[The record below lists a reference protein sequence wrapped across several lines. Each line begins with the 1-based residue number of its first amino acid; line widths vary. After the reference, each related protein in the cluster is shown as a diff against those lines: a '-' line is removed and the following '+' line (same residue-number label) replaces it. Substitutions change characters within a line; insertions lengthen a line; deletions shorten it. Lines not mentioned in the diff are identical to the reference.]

1 MSVLHER
8 DLCKS
13 AEPIE
18 MPFGAWSVSSSQR
31 TMYSPLCGSQKLQ
44 LEICNNFEVTGGRL
58 HLNSTLQITIY
69 IHWVSHV
76 TQSMVTIRLP
86 FCGYNLA

>member
-1 MSVLHER
+1 VSVLHER

-31 TMYSPLCGSQKLQ
+31 TMYSPLCGLKKLQ
-44 LEICNNFEVTGGRL
+44 LEICNNFEVLEVAYT
-58 HLNSTLQITIY
+58 
-69 IHWVSHV
+69 
-76 TQSMVTIRLP
+76 
-86 FCGYNLA
+86 